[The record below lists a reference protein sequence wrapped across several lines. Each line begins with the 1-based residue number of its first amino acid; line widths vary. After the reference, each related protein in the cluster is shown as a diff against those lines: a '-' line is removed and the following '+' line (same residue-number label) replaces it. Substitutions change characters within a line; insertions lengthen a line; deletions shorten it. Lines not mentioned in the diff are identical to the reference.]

1 MSLWARY
8 VLPTLVEKA
17 CRSHAILAERKRWVP
32 RASGAVLEVGVGSGL
47 NIPFFDAARATS
59 VVGLDISPELLARA
73 RVRAAAATVRV
84 DLVEGDAER
93 MPFDRARFDTVV
105 LTYTLCSVPT
115 PARTLAEI
123 HRVLRPGGE
132 LIFVEHGRSPDPRAQ
147 RLQRWITP
155 AWRRVG
161 GNCHLDRDIAGE
173 LTNAGFPCDEMH
185 AADNADHP
193 SWLSYKFQG
202 IARRP

>member
-17 CRSHAILAERKRWVP
+17 CRSHAILAERMRWIP
-32 RASGAVLEVGVGSGL
+32 RASGEVLEVGVGTGL
-47 NIPFFDAARATS
+47 NLGFFDAARATS
-59 VVGLDISPELLARA
+59 VVGLDVSPELLARA
-73 RVRAAAATVRV
+73 RPRADAATVPV
-84 DLVEGDAER
+84 ELVECDAER

-123 HRVLRPGGE
+123 HRVLGPGGE
-132 LIFVEHGRSPDPRAQ
+132 LIFVEHGRSPDPRTY

-161 GNCHLDRDIAGE
+161 GNCHLDRDIGRE
-173 LTNAGFPCDEMH
+173 LTGAGFACDEMH
-185 AADNADHP
+185 AADKAESP
-193 SWLSYKFQG
+193 SWISYKFQG
-202 IARRP
+202 IARPT